1 MISPGYNILKDKLFS
16 EEYLAEKRKKED
28 EFLKS
33 LDISEELQKLI
44 EKEREEKDAESRKQD
59 NEDNETEADMIDDSR
74 SFKMYIVVTSGTTST
89 GRTRERWCRPKSI
102 CLARRRRRS

>member
-1 MISPGYNILKDKLFS
+1 MKDKLFS
-16 EEYLAEKRKKED
+16 EEYLAEKRRKED

-59 NEDNETEADMIDDSR
+59 NEDNETEADIIDDSR
-74 SFKMYIVVTSGTTST
+74 TFKMYMWEYIVVTRGTTST
-89 GRTRERWCRPKSI
+89 GLRRARWCRLKST
-102 CLARRRRRS
+102 CSARRRRRS